1 MIILNDGKVYSKI
14 MKILITVHKTILP
27 IALTDRQWYITGA
40 YNTAIPEGIS
50 LDKSCLLKTFKWFC
64 WWSWFFQSL
73 SFVLFFFLD
82 EVCFNAG

>member
-40 YNTAIPEGIS
+40 YNTAIPEEI
-50 LDKSCLLKTFKWFC
+50 
-64 WWSWFFQSL
+64 
-73 SFVLFFFLD
+73 
-82 EVCFNAG
+82 NR